1 MSRLIL
7 FGLLSVACGVGH
19 ASEHTLEEELA
30 TVRRMLECVASTV
43 VDVLPSRVS
52 VPDWSSQSVFFRLKQ
67 DGWTEADNRMAFDH
81 YIKFLSTNDCATA
94 GSPDYGCCEEAVT
107 QCRFMNYTN
116 AVPDLRRL
124 ILNTK
129 HPRRKWMIYDTLA
142 ICPVDDWTTDCV
154 EAIMTNLTE
163 YTCSERFTAVGV
175 YAKKLRSVDAVELTS
190 EDSYGR
196 AIGMYYRN
204 RNLSSAA
211 AVSIDMLLAEK
222 LSGYSMSSNRLE
234 TINHIL
240 EGDGITQRERR
251 HFDSITNTLLSA
263 GQSLPWIDI
272 R

>member
-1 MSRLIL
+1 M
-7 FGLLSVACGVGH
+7 
-19 ASEHTLEEELA
+19 
-30 TVRRMLECVASTV
+30 
-43 VDVLPSRVS
+43 
-52 VPDWSSQSVFFRLKQ
+52 
-67 DGWTEADNRMAFDH
+67 
-81 YIKFLSTNDCATA
+81 
-94 GSPDYGCCEEAVT
+94 
-107 QCRFMNYTN
+107 
-116 AVPDLRRL
+116 
-124 ILNTK
+124 
-129 HPRRKWMIYDTLA
+129 
-142 ICPVDDWTTDCV
+142 
-154 EAIMTNLTE
+154 
-163 YTCSERFTAVGV
+163 
-175 YAKKLRSVDAVELTS
+175 RSVDAVELTS
-190 EDSYGR
+190 EDSYSR